1 MSIETQELAG
11 AVHEVPPPVA
21 MMGLITGYWVS
32 QAVGVVALLG
42 VADQLGEGPR
52 GSGELARA
60 VGADPQALYRVLRL
74 LASLG
79 VFAEVAPDSFALT
92 PLGET
97 LRSDAPGSVRNFAI
111 TETAPGH
118 WLPWGRLPES
128 VRSGRPT
135 AREALGM
142 ELFDWYAQNPE
153 EAGFFNAA
161 MGNLSALA
169 ASELVRVYDFSA
181 VRTVADVGGAHGVL
195 LTAVLRANP
204 AARGILFDLPHVIA
218 TARDAIAAE
227 GLSQRCEL
235 VSGDFFEAVPEGA
248 DLHLLKQIVHDWDD
262 ERATRLLQNCHR
274 ALSPAGKLL
283 LVEMVIPPENQPSP
297 AQAMDLNMMVLLG
310 GRERTE
316 ENYQRLFQAAGF
328 RLERVIPTHSP
339 FSVIE
344 ATRV

>member
-1 MSIETQELAG
+1 MDPG
-11 AVHEVPPPVA
+11 AEVPPAAA

-52 GSGELARA
+52 GSDDLARA
-60 VGADPQALYRVLRL
+60 VGANPQALYRVLRL

-92 PLGET
+92 PLSET

-118 WLPWGRLPES
+118 WLPWGRLHES
-128 VRSGRPT
+128 VLSGRPM

-181 VRTVADVGGAHGVL
+181 VRTVADIGGAHGVL
-195 LTAVLRANP
+195 LAAVLRANP

-218 TARDAIAAE
+218 TAVGAVAE
-227 GLSQRCEL
+227 EELSQRCEL
-235 VSGDFFEAVPEGA
+235 VSGDFFEAVPDGA

-274 ALSPAGKLL
+274 ALDPAGKLL
-283 LVEMVIPPENQPSP
+283 LVEMVIPPENRPSP
-297 AQAMDLNMMVLLG
+297 AQAMDLNMLVLLG

-316 ENYQRLFQAAGF
+316 EEYQRLFQAAGF
-328 RLERVIPTHSP
+328 RLERIIPTHSP